1 VLADRTLLRLS
12 LAGLLLVVPQ
22 ILGSVFLVELLHTGA
37 GMSLVA
43 ASGPLA
49 LTQVL
54 GATGRLG
61 NGAWPDRVG
70 SRLRPLRVLAV
81 AIGVGFGGPPPPRHR
96 PVPNRSACTE
106 RPSGARTDIRHGPT
120 SHWWCHVA
128 LGVVCKVRWAPG
140 HR

>member
-1 VLADRTLLRLS
+1 VLADRALLRLS
-12 LAGLLLVVPQ
+12 LAGLLQVVPP
-22 ILGSVFLVELLHTGA
+22 VFLVELLHTGT

-81 AIGVGFGGPPPPRHR
+81 AIGVGFGAAAAATAAPACAE
-96 PVPNRSACTE
+96 PV
-106 RPSGARTDIRHGPT
+106 
-120 SHWWCHVA
+120 
-128 LGVVCKVRWAPG
+128 GV
-140 HR
+140 H